1 MSAEIDAVQQEFAIA
16 WNQGGLD
23 IIDEL
28 YARDYVGHSTT
39 QDIEGPEERKAY
51 IERFRRAFPDGKIEV
66 EDLIFADDTVV
77 ARYTWT
83 GTHEG
88 ELMGIPPTGNEVEVG
103 AVAITR
109 FEDEQILEQW
119 IYGDV
124 YGLLQQLEAV
134 PA

>member
-1 MSAEIDAVQQEFAIA
+1 MSAKIDAVQQEFTIA

-23 IIDEL
+23 VIDDL
-28 YARDYVGHSTT
+28 YAPDYVGHSTT
-39 QDIEGPEERKAY
+39 QTIEGPDGRKAY
-51 IERFRRAFPDGKIEV
+51 IEMFRTAFPDGKITV
-66 EDLIFADDTVV
+66 DDLIYAEDTVV

-88 ELMGIPPTGNEVEVG
+88 ELMGVPPTSNEVEVS

-109 FEDEQILEQW
+109 FEDDTIIEQW
-119 IYGDV
+119 IFGDV
-124 YGLLQQLEAV
+124 YGLLKQLDAV